1 MKNFSRLSLED
12 SNTVL
17 HREQSLLM
25 LVGILNVFT
34 TTKWGYD
41 QLNANI
47 TGHYT
52 V

>member
-1 MKNFSRLSLED
+1 
-12 SNTVL
+12 
-17 HREQSLLM
+17 M
-25 LVGILNVFT
+25 LVGILNAFT

-52 V
+52 M